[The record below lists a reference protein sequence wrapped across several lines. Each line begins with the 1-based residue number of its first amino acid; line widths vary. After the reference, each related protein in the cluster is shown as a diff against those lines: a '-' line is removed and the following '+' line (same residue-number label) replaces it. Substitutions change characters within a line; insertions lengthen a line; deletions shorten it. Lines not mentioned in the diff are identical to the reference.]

1 MAFFLLQTAIVA
13 NDAYVTWTGGRSRA
27 CSILYLEFA
36 DEKISSTSKNLYP
49 ILHFLQI
56 FLGWAMY
63 YPLISIALGS
73 VLGAWLRWFLGLKL
87 NPIFPDIP
95 LGTVTVNFVGGFII
109 GFAISYFSQSALSPN
124 YKLFVITGFCG
135 ALTTFSTFSAEI
147 IALLQ
152 SGKLGYACAAILI
165 HVMGSLL
172 FTILGMSLH
181 QWLTAA

>member
-1 MAFFLLQTAIVA
+1 
-13 NDAYVTWTGGRSRA
+13 
-27 CSILYLEFA
+27 
-36 DEKISSTSKNLYP
+36 
-49 ILHFLQI
+49 
-56 FLGWAMY
+56 MY

-147 IALLQ
+147 SAMLLSGQWLGGAL
-152 SGKLGYACAAILI
+152 AIML
-165 HVMGSLL
+165 HVLGSLVL
-172 FTILGMSLH
+172 TIAGLLLTRSL
-181 QWLTAA
+181 L